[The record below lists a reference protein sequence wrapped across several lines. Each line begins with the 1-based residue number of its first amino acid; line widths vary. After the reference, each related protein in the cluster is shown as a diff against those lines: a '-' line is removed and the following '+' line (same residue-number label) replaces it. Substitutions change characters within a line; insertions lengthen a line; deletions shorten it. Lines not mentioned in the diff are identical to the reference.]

1 MKKFISGVI
10 LALVMAGSA
19 ALAKTVPVV
28 ALTPFASNS
37 PTETMVVKVKSNIQ
51 VTDDV
56 VLFENFT
63 VKGKVVPTNNGAFA
77 FVPFSYINVHNEEL
91 PVKAQT
97 YGVFAGFVVNGQ
109 TTPVASPFNIN
120 AGQMFILNFKDVQEE
135 IVRNVEPREG
145 AKEIITKLK
154 DEGNTILIITA
165 RDSKLHDDPYKLSK
179 TWLDKN
185 NIPYDRIIV
194 NAQEKDI
201 ICKKEK
207 VDIFIDDQLAN
218 CTKVSKTGIQVIR
231 ITNYEEVHGNIINK
245 KNWMEIYDYIKEF
258 ETKK

>member
-1 MKKFISGVI
+1 MIIGIDIDDTLTDIRDQLKE
-10 LALVMAGSA
+10 A
-19 ALAKTVPVV
+19 ALNYAKKLGKKINNEDTYIEDKNNGN
-28 ALTPFASNS
+28 TY
-37 PTETMVVKVKSNIQ
+37 KVKYNF
-51 VTDDV
+51 TDD
-56 VLFENFT
+56 
-63 VKGKVVPTNNGAFA
+63 
-77 FVPFSYINVHNEEL
+77 EL
-91 PVKAQT
+91 IS
-97 YGVFAGFVVNGQ
+97 F
-109 TTPVASPFNIN
+109 
-120 AGQMFILNFKDVQEE
+120 FKDVQEE

-154 DEGNTILIITA
+154 EAGNTILIITA
-165 RDSKLHDDPYKLSK
+165 RDSKLHDDPYELSK

-201 ICKKEK
+201 ICKNEN

-258 ETKK
+258 KTKK

>member
-10 LALVMAGSA
+10 LALVMAGSV

-135 IVRNVEPREG
+135 VDNSVNKNLSGSPTDATIDLFVPATEESQRPFSTYLPGLPRYDVPTMDSTNLYNPAMPLG
-145 AKEIITKLK
+145 SILK
-154 DEGNTILIITA
+154 Q
-165 RDSKLHDDPYKLSK
+165 R
-179 TWLDKN
+179 
-185 NIPYDRIIV
+185 
-194 NAQEKDI
+194 
-201 ICKKEK
+201 
-207 VDIFIDDQLAN
+207 
-218 CTKVSKTGIQVIR
+218 
-231 ITNYEEVHGNIINK
+231 
-245 KNWMEIYDYIKEF
+245 EF
-258 ETKK
+258 LR